1 MATDAKKKIALVY
14 WQQGYEQQR
23 QGELLQAIELYQRS
37 LAIQPTAE
45 AHTFLGWA
53 YSMLGRT
60 EEAIAE
66 CQEAIRV
73 DPDYGNPYND
83 IGAYL
88 IDQGKLDDAIPYLEQ
103 ALAAERYECPFF
115 PHFNLGRV
123 WERKGR
129 WRRAIE
135 EYETALRLNPAY
147 TLAERRLHRLRAM
160 MN

>member
-1 MATDAKKKIALVY
+1 MAADAKKKIALVY
-14 WQQGYEQQR
+14 WQQGYEQQMH
-23 QGELLQAIELYQRS
+23 GELLVAIELYQRS
-37 LAIQPTAE
+37 LTVQPTAE

-60 EEAIAE
+60 DEAIAQ

-73 DPDYGNPYND
+73 DPSYGNPYND

-88 IDQGKLDDAIPYLEQ
+88 IEQGKLDDAIPYLEQ

-123 WERKGR
+123 WERKGQ
-129 WRRAIE
+129 WRRAID
-135 EYETALRLNPAY
+135 EYETALRLNPGY
-147 TLAERRLHRLRAM
+147 TLAEQRLHRLRALL
-160 MN
+160 N